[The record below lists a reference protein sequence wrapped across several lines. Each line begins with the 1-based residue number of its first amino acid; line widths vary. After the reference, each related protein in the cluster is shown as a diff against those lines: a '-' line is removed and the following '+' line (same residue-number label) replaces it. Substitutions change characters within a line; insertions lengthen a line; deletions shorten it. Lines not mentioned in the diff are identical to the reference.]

1 MHEEPPFCS
10 AACPLKL
17 DVREF
22 VRLCAA
28 GDFTAAR
35 AMLERITPFARV
47 LAAGCSAPCA
57 AACRLNEVGE
67 GIDIAALERAAM
79 RYGAPKS
86 GRGMLR
92 FRKKKRAAVLGAE
105 RAVYPFCRGG
115 VRAKKLPHRILCAAG
130 RCRRLGAR
138 LRTLFER
145 RGLRGPRRRASRP
158 WT

>member
-1 MHEEPPFCS
+1 MDFTERSTRVYRTKQLFTKEELAAREGLCVHEEPPFCS

-57 AACRLNEVGE
+57 AACS
-67 GIDIAALERAAM
+67 RA
-79 RYGAPKS
+79 
-86 GRGMLR
+86 
-92 FRKKKRAAVLGAE
+92 
-105 RAVYPFCRGG
+105 
-115 VRAKKLPHRILCAAG
+115 
-130 RCRRLGAR
+130 
-138 LRTLFER
+138 
-145 RGLRGPRRRASRP
+145 
-158 WT
+158 